1 MTVHRARRRILPW
14 ALTLLIAACTAQ
26 HDDLSTQTAPAAAAD
41 LVTVGHAPPAPP
53 ATSPLQAVGLAA
65 TSLPTSSALAGPHY
79 AVALSAVAV
88 ATELTAAQLSELAIP
103 VPGTAGLHAAAGS
116 ELLVVHVDDQVPPV
130 TLLPMV
136 GAAPVATVVVAGQ
149 SRPLGAVPAADSV
162 LVVNAPVGAAVSLTI
177 RDANQLQ
184 SIDLRSGRP
193 SGERPLFLPQ
203 YTGVAQ
209 LLDRVHVDGVDASRH
224 SQPITVVLTATLR
237 PYVNK
242 GGWAPAGKVWLDVDA
257 VLSVPTPISVSL
269 NLASSLTLRAPDG
282 SVLHLPP
289 DAVLRASS
297 DPDASGSRTA
307 HWTGPVA
314 VPAGLRSLRI
324 GFAVTGTVTRAGSA
338 TPLTYGHIQQHSD
351 TPLQLAPRTG

>member
-1 MTVHRARRRILPW
+1 MTVHRARRRILAW
-14 ALTLLIAACTAQ
+14 ALTLLIAGCTAQ
-26 HDDLSTQTAPAAAAD
+26 HDDLSTQTASTAAAD

-65 TSLPTSSALAGPHY
+65 TPDVIRYCWQDVTAGLT
-79 AVALSAVAV
+79 ATQL
-88 ATELTAAQLSELAIP
+88 TELAMP

-116 ELLVVHVDDQVPPV
+116 ELLVVHVDDQVPPATV
-130 TLLPMV
+130 LPVV
-136 GAAPVATVVVAGQ
+136 GAAPVAAVVVSGQ

-193 SGERPLFLPQ
+193 GGERPLFLPQ
-203 YTGVAQ
+203 YTGVVQ

-224 SQPITVVLTATLR
+224 SQPITVMLTATLR

-257 VLSVPTPISVSL
+257 VLSVPPPISVSL
-269 NLASSLTLRAPDG
+269 NLASSVTLRAPDG
-282 SVLHLPP
+282 TVLHLPP
-289 DAVLRASS
+289 DALLRASS

-314 VPAGLRSLRI
+314 VPASLRSLRI